1 MKKLVFIILCAST
14 LVFSSCE
21 SGRIV
26 SEIPPKPKDYPV
38 VKPDGEGWAYV
49 SGYYIYDRR
58 FDEYVYVPGR
68 WVKLKP
74 TKTEK
79 QRLEIIIK
87 SIGLNH
93 S

>member
-1 MKKLVFIILCAST
+1 MKRIMLFLLIFGLMAMS
-14 LVFSSCE
+14 FSSCS

-38 VKPDGEGWAYV
+38 VKPEGEGWAYI

-68 WVKLKP
+68 WVKLKEGYYWDEGEWV
-74 TKTEK
+74 KK
-79 QRLEIIIK
+79 
-87 SIGLNH
+87 
-93 S
+93 